1 MRTILFIIPLFFLAC
16 SGNDSLKNPE
26 PSRTDEKIVVTLKGE
41 VDMMNRKVAIDAL
54 VEQAGNVATS
64 LNYMKS
70 DGSFVK
76 VLAYLN
82 KENVILK
89 IEEQFSNGSDQTN
102 GKAIYYMN
110 DGKPFLTQEL
120 LDEVSGTAHRFV
132 DRISFYN
139 KSGKVVKT
147 KERSALYQ
155 EESEQLAYSAAR
167 FHAISIDRAM
177 RALNAKGE
185 FETTF
190 QGFVNEGPILYLV
203 VGENKEDGYT
213 SALKCDFQDQL
224 LKQLSKN
231 SLQQLG
237 KRLQVSF
244 VVEEDQSSVYQIYTG
259 GDWAR

>member
-1 MRTILFIIPLFFLAC
+1 MRAILFIIPLFFLAC

-26 PSRTDEKIVVTLKGE
+26 PSRTDEKIVVTFKGE

-70 DGSFVK
+70 DGAFVK
-76 VLAYLN
+76 VLAYLS

-89 IEEQFSNGSDQTN
+89 IEEQFADGADRTN
-102 GKAIYYMN
+102 GKVIYYMN

-120 LDEVSGTAHRFV
+120 IDEVSGTAHRFV

-147 KERSALYQ
+147 KERSAPYQ
-155 EESEQLAYSAAR
+155 EETEQLAYSAAR
-167 FHAISIDRAM
+167 FHAVAIDRAM

-203 VGENKEDGYT
+203 VGENNEDGYT

-231 SLQQLG
+231 SQQQLG
-237 KRLQVSF
+237 KKLQVSF
-244 VVEEDQSSVYQIYTG
+244 VVEEDQGSVYQIYTG
-259 GDWAR
+259 GQLAK